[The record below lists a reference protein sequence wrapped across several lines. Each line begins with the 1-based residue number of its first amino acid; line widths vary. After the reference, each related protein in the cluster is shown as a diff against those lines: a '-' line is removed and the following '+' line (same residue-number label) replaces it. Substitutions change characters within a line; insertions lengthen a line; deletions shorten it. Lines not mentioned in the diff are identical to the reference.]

1 MQRLAKAAVPAIYE
15 FPEMAEEGGLM
26 SYGQRLSLSFRQL
39 ATLVEKILRGAKPAD
54 LPVQQPKDFTL
65 AINLETARAL
75 GVTVLPACSH

>member
-26 SYGQRLSLSFRQL
+26 SYGQPLSLSFRQL

-65 AINLETARAL
+65 AINLKTARAL
-75 GVTVLPACSH
+75 GVTVPPACSH